1 MKFKGMIAAVLMA
14 SVSAVAADAP
24 AAYKIA
30 TIDLQKALQT
40 VNAGKK
46 ARGNLEKEV
55 KSKQKMIQDEE
66 NALKKLDEEFK
77 KQSLV
82 LNDEAKS
89 KKIQELQE
97 RAMKFQQMRGQ
108 FQMELQKKEGDL
120 ISPIIGNMRDMIKDL
135 ANKKGYNVVLDKN
148 ENSVLFSNDKDD
160 MTQELI
166 DAYNGKFKG

>member
-1 MKFKGMIAAVLMA
+1 MKFKGIIAAVLMA

-24 AAYKIA
+24 ATYKIA
-30 TIDLQKALQT
+30 TIDLQKALQS

-108 FQMELQKKEGDL
+108 FQMELQKKEADL

-166 DAYNGKFKG
+166 DSYNGKFKG

>member
-1 MKFKGMIAAVLMA
+1 MKLNWIIATLLMT

-24 AAYKIA
+24 AVYKIA

-46 ARGNLEKEV
+46 ARGNLEIEV

-108 FQMELQKKEGDL
+108 FQMELQKKEADL
-120 ISPIIGNMRDMIKDL
+120 ITPIIGNMKELIKDL
-135 ANKKGYNVVLDKN
+135 ASKKGYNVVLDKN

-160 MTQELI
+160 LTQDLI
-166 DAYNGKFKG
+166 DTYNGKFKG

>member
-1 MKFKGMIAAVLMA
+1 MKLNWMIAAVLMT

-24 AAYKIA
+24 TSYKIA

-108 FQMELQKKEGDL
+108 FQIELQKKEADL
-120 ISPIIGNMRDMIKDL
+120 ITPIITNMKDLIKDL
-135 ANKKGYNVVLDKN
+135 ASKKGYNVVLDKN
-148 ENSVLFSNDKDD
+148 ENSVLFSNDSDD
-160 MTQELI
+160 LTQELI
-166 DAYNGKFKG
+166 DSYNKKFKG